1 MGSNLCAA
9 GFGRSIGM
17 SEDAAGEGLTP
28 QYLKQAMKAFKKRL
42 KLTRLDAE
50 STLGGGACSGG
61 RDSGIIAIQPPN
73 QYPREVWDKL
83 VDMGRLRRVEAGMY
97 ELVRNPDQGQGRR

>member
-1 MGSNLCAA
+1 MSDDVGE
-9 GFGRSIGM
+9 SIF
-17 SEDAAGEGLTP
+17 TP

-50 STLGGGACSGG
+50 STLGGGPLSGG
-61 RDSGIIAIQPPN
+61 RDCGIVAIQPPS

-83 VDMGRLRRVEAGMY
+83 AELGKLRRVEGGLY
-97 ELVRNPDQGQGRR
+97 ELNREPDTGESGNRRHTR